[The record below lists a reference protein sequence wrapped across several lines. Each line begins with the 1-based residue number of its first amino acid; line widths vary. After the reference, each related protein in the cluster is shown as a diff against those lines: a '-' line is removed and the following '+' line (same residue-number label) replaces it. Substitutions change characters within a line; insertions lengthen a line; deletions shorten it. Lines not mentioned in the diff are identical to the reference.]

1 MSSSKRS
8 RSGKSVD
15 KWSLKSLYTILSPED
30 LDLGPGSKGAPVG
43 ETMGADEELL
53 KGRILEVPLSDLA
66 HKFSLIYSKVQFKV
80 IEVVGGNAKTKFVGH
95 SFASDYVRSLVKRR
109 RTRIDWI
116 GVIRTKD
123 DVDIRLT
130 VTALTMRRAKTSR
143 KHSVRLALEEL
154 ILKVASEMNF
164 NEFVNYM
171 LVGNLNAE
179 LFEVC
184 RKIYP
189 TAQVE
194 VQKSK
199 VLTKWV

>member
-15 KWSLKSLYTILSPED
+15 KWSLKNLYSILSPED

-43 ETMGADEELL
+43 ETIGASEELL
-53 KGRILEVPLSDLA
+53 IGRIIEVPLSDLA

-80 IEVVGGNAKTKFVGH
+80 VEVVGGNCKTKFVGH

-116 GVIRTKD
+116 GVVRTKD
-123 DVDIRLT
+123 EVDIRLT

-143 KHSVRLALEEL
+143 KHSVRLEL
-154 ILKVASEMNF
+154 QNLIQKVSSEMNF
-164 NEFVNYM
+164 SEFVNYM